1 MAKGSIFD
9 RADALRRGS
18 RGSATGGS
26 EESAPSEAVSEA
38 PRRTK
43 VRTRR
48 AKASEPE
55 AAAPQQAPT
64 RQVVRRR
71 SAKQEEPEPVATAA
85 VAKEEVPVVD
95 AEEVPSAETD
105 AAPAPAPK
113 KEAKEAESE
122 PEAVAPEAE
131 PEAAPET
138 APEAAPEAGPVSVDS
153 LLSEGATSK
162 KRVHKVLS
170 DGEVEADA
178 ETRKKRSVKKV
189 ASAEEAPK
197 EAAKAE
203 SEEESASAEAEATAS
218 PAADADTK
226 VEVKTSDE
234 QSLESLLKEQ
244 GIVQHKPKKG
254 RRIIEDSMTATTA
267 AAVSKPP
274 ATAGNREK
282 GGAGE
287 GRPAPSRSGV
297 SLFAK
302 EKAKRGPVRFINQ
315 NESEDAR
322 NRKRRGKGKKV
333 VQRHD
338 VLYGVE
344 RRRGRG
350 KGRGGAARGGLSTT
364 LTTPAAH
371 KRIVKVH
378 GSISVAE
385 LANAMGVKG
394 GVVMKVLIGMGTMVT
409 LNELV
414 DFETAQVVAQEFDYE
429 AEDVSFKEEEVL
441 FGATATDEAVVEEEG
456 ESRAPVVTIMGHVD
470 HGKTTLLDAI
480 RSTDVAD
487 GEAGGI
493 TQHISAFDVEAAG
506 QQITFVDTPGHA
518 AFTAMRARGA
528 QITDIV
534 VLVVAVTEGVMPQ
547 TVEVISH
554 AKAAEVPIIVALNKI
569 DMPEANADRCRQ
581 QLSEHELI
589 PEDWGGDIQMVEISA
604 KEGTG
609 IDMLLESISLQAE
622 IMELKAPADCTA
634 QGRVVEAQI
643 EKGRGPVAV
652 AIVQKGTLNRGD
664 VVVAGTTYGKV
675 RAILETGGSNA
686 KLKSAGP
693 SSPVCIL
700 GLAGLPSAGDEFVV
714 VKSEKDAKLVTEHRR
729 NAERAQSAA
738 DTKPRV
744 SLDDVFERLKE
755 GENKELNLIV
765 KADVQG
771 SVEAM
776 KQVLAEIEVRD
787 VKIRILHSAVGGV
800 TEGDVTLASASEA
813 VIVGFCVRPDT
824 KARNLAEKE
833 GVDIRTYRVIYKAV
847 DEIKQALVGLLDPE
861 FVEKV
866 MGHAEVREVFKVS
879 KVGAIA
885 GSFIQDGKVNRN
897 QQARLLRNSV
907 VIWEGKVGSLRRFKD
922 DVREVLQGY
931 ECGIGLDG
939 YDDVKVDDIIET
951 FITEE
956 VRPSI

>member
-1 MAKGSIFD
+1 
-9 RADALRRGS
+9 
-18 RGSATGGS
+18 
-26 EESAPSEAVSEA
+26 
-38 PRRTK
+38 
-43 VRTRR
+43 
-48 AKASEPE
+48 
-55 AAAPQQAPT
+55 
-64 RQVVRRR
+64 
-71 SAKQEEPEPVATAA
+71 VA
-85 VAKEEVPVVD
+85 
-95 AEEVPSAETD
+95 
-105 AAPAPAPK
+105 
-113 KEAKEAESE
+113 
-122 PEAVAPEAE
+122 EAE
-131 PEAAPET
+131 PAATEAEASPVVADEADEAKVAAPVEES
-138 APEAAPEAGPVSVDS
+138 PDSVSVDA
-153 LLSEGATSK
+153 LLSSEATEG
-162 KRVHKVLS
+162 KRVHKVLT
-170 DGEVEADA
+170 DGEIAADA
-178 ETRKKRSVKKV
+178 ESRKKRTKKKV
-189 ASAEEAPK
+189 AAP
-197 EAAKAE
+197 EP
-203 SEEESASAEAEATAS
+203 EAE
-218 PAADADTK
+218 PAADQAAEVSKTPSDEVESPEVAGEADVSAK
-226 VEVKTSDE
+226 PAEEVTPADE
-234 QSLESLLKEQ
+234 QSLESLLKQQ

-267 AAVSKPP
+267 AAVARKSATRSTPQGSDGPGPAGSPP
-274 ATAGNREK
+274 
-282 GGAGE
+282 
-287 GRPAPSRSGV
+287 PQRSGV
-297 SLFAK
+297 SLFAQD
-302 EKAKRGPVRFINQ
+302 KAKRGPVRFINQ
-315 NESEDAR
+315 NEAADSR
-322 NRKRRGKGKKV
+322 NRKRGSKSKKV

-350 KGRGGAARGGLSTT
+350 KGRGAARSGLSTT
-364 LTTPAAH
+364 ITTPAAH
-371 KRIVKVH
+371 KRVVKVH
-378 GSISVAE
+378 GSISVAD
-385 LANAMGVKG
+385 LANALGVKG

-409 LNELV
+409 LNEHV
-414 DFETAQVVAQEFDYE
+414 DLDTAQVVAQEFGYE

-441 FGATATDEAVVEEEG
+441 FGTTATEEAVAEVG
-456 ESRAPVVTIMGHVD
+456 EARAPIVTIMGHVD

-480 RSTDVAD
+480 RSTKVAD

-493 TQHISAFDVEAAG
+493 TQHISAFDVDAAG

-528 QITDIV
+528 QVTDIV

-569 DMPEANADRCRQ
+569 DMPEANPDRCRQ

-589 PEDWGGDIQMVEISA
+589 SEDWGGDIQMVELSA

-609 IDMLLESISLQAE
+609 IDSLLESISLQAE
-622 IMELKAPADCTA
+622 MMELKAPADCSA

-652 AIVQKGTLNRGD
+652 AIVQKGTLKRGD
-664 VVVAGTTYGKV
+664 VVVAGTVFGKV
-675 RAILETGGSNA
+675 RALTTTDGSNS

-693 SSPVCIL
+693 SAPVCIL
-700 GLAGLPSAGDEFVV
+700 GLSGLPSAGDEFVV
-714 VKSEKDAKLVTEHRR
+714 VKSEKDAKRVTEHRLDV
-729 NAERAQSAA
+729 ERVSSAA
-738 DTKPRV
+738 KIKPRV

-755 GENKELNLIV
+755 GESKELNLIV

-771 SVEAM
+771 SVEAV
-776 KQVLAEIEVRD
+776 KQVLGEIEVRD
-787 VKIRILHSAVGGV
+787 VKIRILHAAVGGV

-813 VIVGFCVRPDT
+813 VIVGFCVRPDA
-824 KARNLAEKE
+824 KARALAEEE

-885 GSFIQDGKVNRN
+885 GSFIQDGKVHRN

-939 YDDVKVDDIIET
+939 YDDIKVDDIIET

-956 VRPSI
+956 VRPTI

>member
-18 RGSATGGS
+18 RGSTPGKS
-26 EESAPSEAVSEA
+26 EESAPPAEAGVEST
-38 PRRTK
+38 RRTK

-48 AKASEPE
+48 VTGRAAEATPAPE
-55 AAAPQQAPT
+55 APS

-71 SAKQEEPEPVATAA
+71 SPREPAPEVEAAPVEVATPEEAAPVPTPAPESAPPVVAAEATPA
-85 VAKEEVPVVD
+85 VA
-95 AEEVPSAETD
+95 AEEE
-105 AAPAPAPK
+105 AAPAPPV
-113 KEAKEAESE
+113 EES
-122 PEAVAPEAE
+122 AQA
-131 PEAAPET
+131 
-138 APEAAPEAGPVSVDS
+138 VSVDA
-153 LLSEGATSK
+153 LLSDEESSG

-170 DGEVEADA
+170 DGEVAADL
-178 ETRKKRSVKKV
+178 ESQKKRTTKKATKKV
-189 ASAEEAPK
+189 AAPEPKVEPADEVVADSAVVPVEAESDTSGDEVEASAQP
-197 EAAKAE
+197 AAKAVL
-203 SEEESASAEAEATAS
+203 
-218 PAADADTK
+218 ADD
-226 VEVKTSDE
+226 

-254 RRIIEDSMTATTA
+254 RRIIEDSMTASTA
-267 AAVSKPP
+267 AAVARKAAPRAPTSPGTP
-274 ATAGNREK
+274 
-282 GGAGE
+282 GAPGA
-287 GRPAPSRSGV
+287 PAPQRSGV

-302 EKAKRGPVRFINQ
+302 DKGKRGPVRFINQ
-315 NESEDAR
+315 NEAADAR
-322 NRKRRGKGKKV
+322 KRKRGSKGKKV

-338 VLYGVE
+338 VLYGVD

-350 KGRGGAARGGLSTT
+350 KGRGASRSGLSTT
-364 LTTPAAH
+364 ITTPAAH
-371 KRIVKVH
+371 KRVVKVH
-378 GSISVAE
+378 GSISVAD
-385 LANAMGVKG
+385 LANSLGVKG
-394 GVVMKVLIGMGTMVT
+394 GVVMKALIGMGTMVT
-409 LNELV
+409 LNEHV
-414 DFETAQVVAQEFDYE
+414 DLETAQVVAQEFGYE

-441 FGATATDEAVVEEEG
+441 FGTPDAEEAPTEVG
-456 ESRAPVVTIMGHVD
+456 EARAPIVTIMGHVD

-480 RSTDVAD
+480 RSTKVAD

-493 TQHISAFDVEAAG
+493 TQHISAFDVDAAG

-528 QITDIV
+528 QVTDIV

-589 PEDWGGDIQMVEISA
+589 SEDWGGEIQMVELSA

-609 IDMLLESISLQAE
+609 IDNLLESISLQAE
-622 IMELKAPADCTA
+622 MMELKAPADCSA

-664 VVVAGTTYGKV
+664 VVVAGTVFGKV
-675 RAILETGGSNA
+675 RAMTATDGSNA

-693 SSPVCIL
+693 SAPVCIL
-700 GLAGLPSAGDEFVV
+700 GLSGLPAAGDEFVV
-714 VKSEKDAKLVTEHRR
+714 VKTEKDAKRVTEHRLDV
-729 NAERAQSAA
+729 ERVSSVARI
-738 DTKPRV
+738 KPRV

-755 GENKELNLIV
+755 GESKELNLIV
-765 KADVQG
+765 KADVRG
-771 SVEAM
+771 SVEAV
-776 KQVLAEIEVRD
+776 KQVLGEIEVRD

-813 VIVGFCVRPDT
+813 VIVGFCVRPDA
-824 KARNLAEKE
+824 KARALAEEE

-885 GSFIQDGKVNRN
+885 GSFIQDGKVHRN
-897 QQARLLRNSV
+897 QQVRLLRNSV
-907 VIWEGKVGSLRRFKD
+907 VVWEGKVGSLRRFKD

-939 YDDVKVDDIIET
+939 YDDIKVDDIIET
-951 FITEE
+951 FVTEE
-956 VRPSI
+956 VRPTI